1 MNKNKAIKSL
11 SFLWLG
17 SLLGSGSTFVIY
29 MVLGRELG
37 PEDFGVFSST
47 LAMITIFSLFAGFGI
62 PQVWLK
68 LFGQE
73 GWQAIRWVKPSLSFV
88 FLSLILVTLLLTFWS
103 LYGPHDKITSKLL
116 LIMVLFI
123 YGNTIVQLVVSKLQ
137 LEEKYSSL
145 ALWQIMPNIMRLLV
159 IISCFYL
166 FTIPLKLVEI
176 AYIYAVVGLIISIF
190 GLYQLSFMTKNKFE
204 LKGHKKI
211 IHTDNCSPSI
221 KDVLSESWPF
231 GMATLFAFIYIQS
244 DIILVKYIS
253 GNIEAGY
260 YNVAFVIITA
270 ILIFPSVLY
279 SKFLMPKFHRWSNH
293 NRSKFYSAYKQG
305 NIVML
310 ISGITIMIFV
320 LFFSS
325 WVISILFGEKYSYS
339 VVLLNILSLAL
350 PAYFVAYSVG
360 ATLVTKNHMKVK
372 VKLMGIVAL
381 INIILNIILI
391 PEYGGRGAAVA
402 TVISNIILLF
412 FYYYIAKKKVFN
424 TESTE
429 INK

>member
-17 SLLGSGSTFVIY
+17 SLLGSGSTFVLY

-73 GWQAIRWVKPSLSFV
+73 GWQAIRWIKPSLSFV
-88 FLSLILVTLLLTFWS
+88 FLSLILVTLLLIFWS

-116 LIMVLFI
+116 LIMVFFI

-145 ALWQIMPNIMRLLV
+145 ALWQIMPNIMRLL
-159 IISCFYL
+159 ITISCFYL
-166 FTIPLKLVEI
+166 FTISLKLIEI
-176 AYIYAVVGLIISIF
+176 AYIYAAVGLIISMF

-211 IHTDNCSPSI
+211 IFTDNYSPSI
-221 KDVLSESWPF
+221 KGILSESWPF
-231 GMATLFAFIYIQS
+231 GMEKLFAFIYIQS

-270 ILIFPSVLY
+270 ILIFPLVLY
-279 SKFLMPKFHRWSNH
+279 SKFLMPKFHRWANH
-293 NRSKFYSAYKQG
+293 DRNKFYSTYKQG
-305 NIVML
+305 NIVMFVF
-310 ISGITIMIFV
+310 GIIIMLFV

-325 WVISILFGEKYSYS
+325 WGIPILFGEEYRYSII
-339 VVLLNILSLAL
+339 LLNILSLAL
-350 PAYFVAYSVG
+350 PAHFVAFSVG
-360 ATLVTKNHMKVK
+360 ATLVTKNHIKVK
-372 VKLMGIVAL
+372 IKVMGTVAL
-381 INIILNIILI
+381 INIILNVILI
-391 PEYGGRGAAVA
+391 PEYGAKGAAIA

-412 FYYYIAKKKVFN
+412 LYYYIVRKKVFKN
-424 TESTE
+424 EFE
-429 INK
+429 G